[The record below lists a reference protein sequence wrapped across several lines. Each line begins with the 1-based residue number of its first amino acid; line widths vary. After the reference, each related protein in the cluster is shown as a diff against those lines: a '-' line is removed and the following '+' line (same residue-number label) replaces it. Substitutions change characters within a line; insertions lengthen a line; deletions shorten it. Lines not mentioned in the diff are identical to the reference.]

1 VEVPEVRMSS
11 VLVVD
16 DDPLICKGLKFN
28 LEQAGYRVL
37 TATNTRA
44 ALDHLQSQHF
54 DAAILDIGL
63 PGDDGLSLCQKVKAR
78 YGLPVIFLTARRREL
93 DEIVGL
99 QVGGDDYITKPFSL
113 DLLLAHLKAVL
124 RRSQAAI
131 ADSGPLAAGPF
142 SLDPASHRVSLDG
155 RPLDLAPREFELLHF
170 FLRNPDQ
177 VFSTEQIIDAVWGGD
192 FIGQPQVLYVQI
204 RGLRQ
209 KIELQPSEPKHLLT
223 LRGIGYKFLP

>member
-1 VEVPEVRMSS
+1 MSS

-44 ALDHLQSQHF
+44 ALDHLQSQRF